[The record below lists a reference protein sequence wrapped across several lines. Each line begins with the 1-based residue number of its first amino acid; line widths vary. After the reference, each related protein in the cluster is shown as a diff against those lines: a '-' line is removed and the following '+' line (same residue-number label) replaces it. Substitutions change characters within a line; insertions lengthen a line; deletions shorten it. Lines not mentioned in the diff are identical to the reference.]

1 MMGLILGEC
10 RGLLKGLQCYKQY
23 GFFLQSVIPEKIMPR
38 TFIKIKYITKA
49 LIVKIGMYFK
59 PLLILPFSTMD
70 TIREEKNEIVI
81 MVAMEKYLKLV
92 GSMATWL
99 TVNGKAPTLAVV
111 DDNLDTNPR
120 IIVKRLKDRAK
131 SRGAITITIDDINII

>member
-1 MMGLILGEC
+1 
-10 RGLLKGLQCYKQY
+10 
-23 GFFLQSVIPEKIMPR
+23 
-38 TFIKIKYITKA
+38 
-49 LIVKIGMYFK
+49 
-59 PLLILPFSTMD
+59 MD

-92 GSMATWL
+92 GSIATWL
-99 TVNGKAPTLAVV
+99 TVNGKAPALAVV
-111 DDNLDTNPR
+111 ADNLDTNPR